1 MSIRSNTARTAL
13 VALLAAGVATLLVL
27 LLFPSQATTAPTQ
40 APGSLVR
47 LVSAY
52 DMSGEVSTDDET
64 GVMIFNRNV
73 VPPSNANT
81 LYMTFSGTGD
91 SHDGSVTRLGCR
103 VDGHGCPN
111 DDKFW
116 TDVQKF
122 AFECETFEG
131 PFAEQLECTD
141 GDGGGGPGDW
151 HDNNINLQWCQ
162 SIAPGS
168 RHKNVQVW
176 LSAEPG
182 EGEGDND
189 FVFVEDVTFY
199 VDAAFTPHG
208 CSEFDMGGGGGI
220 AGAEHGD

>member
-1 MSIRSNTARTAL
+1 MTIRSNTARTAL
-13 VALLAAGVATLLVL
+13 VALLAAGLATLLIV
-27 LLFPSQATTAPTQ
+27 LLFPSQATTAPAQ
-40 APGSLVR
+40 SPGSIVR

-52 DMSGEVSTDDET
+52 DMDGEVSTDDEA
-64 GVMIFNRNV
+64 GIMIFNRNV

-81 LYMTFSGTGD
+81 LYVTFSGTGD
-91 SHDGSVTRLGCR
+91 SHGGSTTRLGCR

-122 AFECETFEG
+122 SFDCEEFDLT
-131 PFAEQLECTD
+131 AQQLACTE

-162 SIAPGS
+162 TIKPGS

-176 LSAEPG
+176 LSADPG
-182 EGEGDND
+182 EGEGIND

-199 VDAAFTPHG
+199 VDAQSTPHG
-208 CSEFDMGGGGGI
+208 CQEFDMNSVGGTATKGG
-220 AGAEHGD
+220 EHG